1 MTLRLHDTAAREV
14 REFTPLVPGRVSL
27 YVCGATVQA
36 PPHIGHLRSA
46 IAFDILVRWLEA
58 SGYTVTFCRNVTDID
73 DKIIRAAGREGMPWW
88 AVAERNQRL
97 FSRAYDALGCREP
110 DVEPRATGHC
120 PR

>member
-1 MTLRLHDTAAREV
+1 MTLRLHDTASREV

-58 SGYTVTFCRNVTDID
+58 RGYQVTFCRNVTDID
-73 DKIIRAAGREGMPWW
+73 D
-88 AVAERNQRL
+88 
-97 FSRAYDALGCREP
+97 
-110 DVEPRATGHC
+110 
-120 PR
+120 

>member
-1 MTLRLHDTAAREV
+1 MQVMPSHSLGIVTLRLHDTAAREV

-58 SGYTVTFCRNVTDID
+58 
-73 DKIIRAAGREGMPWW
+73 AATR
-88 AVAERNQRL
+88 
-97 FSRAYDALGCREP
+97 
-110 DVEPRATGHC
+110 
-120 PR
+120 